1 MEAVPRTKLL
11 KLLTR
16 TVYTVNI
23 VYTVCIANTIYTVYT
38 VYTFNMVYTVYTA
51 YSVNRT
57 YTASLLTLLP
67 PLTLLSLFKQL

>member
-51 YSVNRT
+51 YSVN
-57 YTASLLTLLP
+57 
-67 PLTLLSLFKQL
+67 